1 MQKKRWLLQAKSKAA
16 GFLLADDVRKAGGVV
31 VKQSPNAPQFILVEG
46 ISDGFVSHH
55 KLTMESAEVEVK
67 AVEVDPLEKPILT
80 ASSSPT
86 WHLDYINHNTPPAGV
101 SRVPVKA
108 YVVDTGIDITHPDFF
123 NATALRVGDD
133 NDDNGH
139 GTHVAGLIASD
150 RFGVNRDTV
159 ELVAVKVLDAN
170 GSGTVADIVT
180 GLMDV
185 LDDHVARGGHSVVN
199 MSLTIRSMGYTS
211 ALFGAVGA
219 LIDAGIHVVA
229 AAGNNST
236 SLDDY
241 GRETNSPYAETFL
254 PAEVDG
260 VITVSAIGPEG
271 HVAPFSNFGGKSC
284 INAPGV
290 QVWST
295 YPNNGSVA
303 MSGTSMASPIV
314 AGALCMMLTTRS
326 NAASGRADVLNNIG
340 QVLTVFTSRLPIVY
354 KQGHTDMV
362 LDMSFY
368 NPPYFPGGSNAPK
381 DEAPVDE
388 PTEKPKSKRKWFIGA
403 FVLAFAVGYLLT
415 M

>member
-1 MQKKRWLLQAKSKAA
+1 MKRKYLIQAKSRNVAAMLALDVIKAE
-16 GFLLADDVRKAGGVV
+16 GKILR
-31 VKQSPNAPQFILVEG
+31 QSDNAPEFILAEGPLGSFNSLHMKSIEPADRPNVRMVDVE
-46 ISDGFVSHH
+46 
-55 KLTMESAEVEVK
+55 
-67 AVEVDPLEKPILT
+67 PLEKPILT

-101 SRVPVKA
+101 ARVPVKV
-108 YVVDTGIDITHPDFF
+108 YVVDTGIDIAHPELV
-123 NATALRVGDD
+123 NASALRVGDD

-159 ELVAVKVLDAN
+159 ELIAVKVLDAN

-185 LDDHVARGGHSVVN
+185 LDD
-199 MSLTIRSMGYTS
+199 
-211 ALFGAVGA
+211 
-219 LIDAGIHVVA
+219 HVVA

-254 PAEVDG
+254 PAEVEG
-260 VITVSAIGPEG
+260 VLTVSAINDAGF
-271 HVAPFSNFGGKSC
+271 VAPFSNFGGKSD

-295 YPNNGSVA
+295 MPSNGSAA

-314 AGALCMMLTTRS
+314 AGCLAMMLTTRS
-326 NAASGRADVLNNIG
+326 NAASGRADVLNSVG
-340 QVLTVFTSRLPIVY
+340 QVLTVFTDRLPIVY
-354 KQGHTDMV
+354 KQGHTDLV

-368 NPPYFPGGSNAPK
+368 NPPYSPGGSNAPK

-388 PTEKPKSKRKWFIGA
+388 PTENPKSKRKWFIGA

>member
-1 MQKKRWLLQAKSKAA
+1 MKRKYLIQAKSRNVAA
-16 GFLLADDVRKAGGVV
+16 MLALDVIKAGGTILR
-31 VKQSPNAPQFILVEG
+31 QSDNAPEFILA
-46 ISDGFVSHH
+46 DGPLGSFNSLHMKSIETADRLNVR
-55 KLTMESAEVEVK
+55 MVEVE
-67 AVEVDPLEKPILT
+67 PLEKPILT

-101 SRVPVKA
+101 ARVPVKV
-108 YVVDTGIDITHPDFF
+108 YVVDTGIDIAHPELV
-123 NATALRVGDD
+123 NASALRVGDD

-159 ELVAVKVLDAN
+159 ELIAVKVLDAN
-170 GSGTVADIVT
+170 GSGTTADIIT

-254 PAEVDG
+254 PAEVEG
-260 VITVSAIGPEG
+260 VLTVSALNAAGF
-271 HVAPFSNFGGKSC
+271 VAPFSNFGGKSD

-295 YPNNGSVA
+295 MPSNGSAA

-314 AGALCMMLTTRS
+314 AGCLAMMLTTRS
-326 NAASGRADVLNNIG
+326 NAAYGRSDVLNNIG
-340 QVLTVFTSRLPIVY
+340 QVLTVFTDRLPIVY
-354 KQGHTDMV
+354 KQGHTDLV

-368 NPPYFPGGSNAPK
+368 NPPYSPGGSNAPK
-381 DEAPVDE
+381 DEAPIDE
-388 PTEKPKSKRKWFIGA
+388 PTPKPKSKRKWFIGA